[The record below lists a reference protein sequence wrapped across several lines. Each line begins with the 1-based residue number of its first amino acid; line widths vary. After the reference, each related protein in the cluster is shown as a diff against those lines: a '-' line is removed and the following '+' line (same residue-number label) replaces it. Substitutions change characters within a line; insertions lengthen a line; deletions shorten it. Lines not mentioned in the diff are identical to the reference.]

1 MIAALIIAVFIATFI
16 VAALAVIIA
25 ASLRPNILVE
35 AERSEVLLPE
45 EAPLSTMPVWRRI
58 LTRFDVARL
67 LKQRIDEAGLGWTV
81 GRVSLS
87 MLLLA
92 AVSFALCLNV
102 SWLPPGAPFIAAWIG
117 GSIPY
122 WVIAK
127 RRRRRLQAM
136 EQQFPDALESLSRA
150 MRAGH
155 ALSSGIALLSAEL
168 PAPLGPEF
176 RKMGEEHRLG
186 LSWTVVLHSFS
197 ERVPVLEA
205 RLLAAALQMH
215 TRTGGKLTE
224 VLERLGENVR
234 ESVALR
240 GEVRAISAQGRL
252 TGSILTALPFII
264 AGMMY
269 YTNPAYMGILFSDPR
284 GRMMVW
290 GALGC
295 VVAGHFAIGRIVD
308 IQAPQ

>member
-1 MIAALIIAVFIATFI
+1 MIAVLILAVFAVTFV

-25 ASLRPNILVE
+25 AALRRNALPE
-35 AERSEVLLPE
+35 AEPSGALLLE
-45 EAPLSTMPVWRRI
+45 EAPLSSMPVWRQI
-58 LTRFDVARL
+58 LTRFDL
-67 LKQRIDEAGLGWTV
+67 STFLKRRIEEAGLGWTV
-81 GRVSLS
+81 GRVTLS
-87 MLLLA
+87 MLLLGS
-92 AVSFALCLNV
+92 VCFALCLHV
-102 SWLPPGAPFIAAWIG
+102 SWLPPGAPLIGAWVG
-117 GSIPY
+117 GSVPY
-122 WVIAK
+122 WLVAK
-127 RRRRRLQAM
+127 RRRKRLQSM

-155 ALSSGIALLSAEL
+155 SLASALSLLVAEM

-176 RKMGEEHRLG
+176 RRMGDEHRLG
-186 LSWTVVLHSFS
+186 LSWTVVLHNFAQ
-197 ERVPVLEA
+197 RVPLVEA
-205 RLLAAALQMH
+205 RLLAAALQIH

-252 TGSILTALPFII
+252 TGAILTALPFII
-264 AGMMY
+264 AGMMFC
-269 YTNPAYMGILFSDPR
+269 TNASYMAILFSDPR

-308 IQAPQ
+308 IKAPQ